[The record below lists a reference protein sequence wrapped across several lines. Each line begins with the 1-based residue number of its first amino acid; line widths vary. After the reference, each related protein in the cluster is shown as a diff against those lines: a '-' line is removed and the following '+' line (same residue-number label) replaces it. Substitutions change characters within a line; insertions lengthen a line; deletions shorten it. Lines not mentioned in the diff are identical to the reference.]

1 MGGRGPMQTERID
14 SASIPVAELADA
26 QDLGWFPSKSH
37 VELIA
42 IPCDSH
48 GAFGHPRAQF
58 GTAARGRRIG
68 RAGKTD
74 GNGKDENMRKI
85 AFGLLACLLAAGAQA
100 RQRAFGYCQQRVQ
113 AGAVSGLTGSPFV
126 QASYPSCTVKVMF
139 AGLPGTVAISSIS
152 RSSNVVTVV
161 LSSSTTNLIVDARV
175 TIAGVTD
182 SSYNGDF
189 TVATVTVSSNTFTYN
204 QTGSNGSSWGG
215 TSLFTP
221 VLYSDRLGTIL
232 ENPFTATPSG
242 SWSFYADNTRYDVAT
257 SEGGPSSSVTVGRVL
272 FADLLGQNAI
282 TAYKINTKI
291 LVDNNRFL
299 TPEAA
304 LAACPASPIG
314 CYVEHTDFSST
325 SAGFT
330 VGGTPSVGYFGQK
343 FELYPGARI
352 DLQGKVNLLDG
363 GVVFGD
369 DFVSS
374 LLIAGGS
381 FPGATPL
388 VDVGDGVNP
397 LTEQLWN
404 LRLNANLVPGITGIR
419 IRGFNDSSGVWNTT
433 TQNYMA
439 NCISMDGTNVLV
451 NNFIMVN
458 NICGGATGA
467 GDAISLNNTN
477 GGELFAR
484 TTTVSNSGSQIAG
497 AGLHIAGTS
506 TTGATHTDI
515 SHHAE
520 KHNDGDLLNGNGS
533 LTTIGLNCGNG
544 VVNCAHVA
552 PTATGSWVFI
562 NTHNNADSA
571 SNPVIKDEVC
581 GVTLASINPPAQHG
595 VIPFYMGQAQSGHFS
610 CFWQDANALHYLTD
624 SSSIAPFLLQGGNQ
638 LQSWNLAG
646 TVKTVFGA
654 ECMAY
659 QQGCL
664 GTLTNHPLKVYTN
677 GTLAATFDSSQN
689 FLVTGN
695 VTVGG
700 SLAIGSG
707 GGLTSTGAGGTM
719 ESLIAAGTLRIVPR
733 NTVGCVDQ
741 TATAPGATTAMKV
754 VVSPVSPQNNITWA
768 GYVSTSNTVDIR
780 VCTIVALLGRATT
793 FNWSV
798 IP

>member
-1 MGGRGPMQTERID
+1 M
-14 SASIPVAELADA
+14 
-26 QDLGWFPSKSH
+26 
-37 VELIA
+37 
-42 IPCDSH
+42 
-48 GAFGHPRAQF
+48 
-58 GTAARGRRIG
+58 
-68 RAGKTD
+68 
-74 GNGKDENMRKI
+74 
-85 AFGLLACLLAAGAQA
+85 
-100 RQRAFGYCQQRVQ
+100 
-113 AGAVSGLTGSPFV
+113 
-126 QASYPSCTVKVMF
+126 
-139 AGLPGTVAISSIS
+139 
-152 RSSNVVTVV
+152 
-161 LSSSTTNLIVDARV
+161 
-175 TIAGVTD
+175 D
-182 SSYNGDF
+182 SSYNGNF
-189 TVATVTVSSNTFTYN
+189 TVVSVTVSGNTFTYN
-204 QTGSNGSSWGG
+204 QIGSNGSSAGG

-232 ENPFTATPSG
+232 GNPFTATPSG
-242 SWSFYADNTRYDVAT
+242 VWSFFADNSRYDVTT
-257 SEGGPSSSVTVGRVL
+257 STGGRSLPVTLGRVL

-304 LAACPASPIG
+304 LATCPASPIG

-330 VGGTPSVGYFGQK
+330 VGGTPSVNYFGQK
-343 FELYPGARI
+343 FELYPGARV
-352 DLQGKVNLLDG
+352 DLQGKVNLLDA
-363 GVVFGD
+363 GVLFGD

-381 FPGATPL
+381 FPSVTPL
-388 VDVGDGVNP
+388 VDIGDGVNP
-397 LTEQLWN
+397 LTGQVWN
-404 LRLNANLVPGITGIR
+404 LRLNVNLAPGSTGIR

-433 TQNYMA
+433 IQNYTA
-439 NCISMDGTNVLV
+439 NCVSADGTNVLI

-458 NICGGATGA
+458 NICSGATGA
-467 GDAISLNNTN
+467 GDAISLNNIN

-484 TTTVSNSGSQIAG
+484 TTTASNSGTQIAG

-520 KHNDGDLLNGNGS
+520 KHNDGDLLDGNGS

-562 NTHNNADSA
+562 NTHNNADSM

-595 VIPFYMGQAQSGHFS
+595 VIPFYMGQSQSGHFS
-610 CFWQDANALHYLTD
+610 CFWQDAKALHYRTD
-624 SSSIAPFLLQGGNQ
+624 TNSIAPFLVQGGGQLQG
-638 LQSWNLAG
+638 WNLAG

-654 ECMAY
+654 ECMAS

-664 GTLTNHPLKVYTN
+664 GTLTNHPFSVYTN

-689 FLVTGN
+689 LSVTGN
-695 VTVGG
+695 ITAGG
-700 SLAIGSG
+700 SLMVGNGAV
-707 GGLTSTGAGGTM
+707 LMSTGAGGIM
-719 ESLIAAGTLRIVPR
+719 ESLIASGTVRIVPS

-741 TATAPGATTAMKV
+741 TTTAPGATTEMKV
-754 VVSPVSPQNNITWA
+754 AVSPVSPQRNIIWA
-768 GYVSTSNTVDIR
+768 GYVSASNTVDIR
-780 VCTIVALLGRATT
+780 VCTTLPLQGIQTT

-798 IP
+798 VP

>member
-1 MGGRGPMQTERID
+1 
-14 SASIPVAELADA
+14 
-26 QDLGWFPSKSH
+26 
-37 VELIA
+37 
-42 IPCDSH
+42 
-48 GAFGHPRAQF
+48 
-58 GTAARGRRIG
+58 
-68 RAGKTD
+68 
-74 GNGKDENMRKI
+74 MRKI
-85 AFGLLACLLAAGAQA
+85 TFVLLACLLAASAQA
-100 RQRAFGYCQQRVQ
+100 RERAFGYCQQGGQ
-113 AGAVSGLTGSPFV
+113 AVTISGLIESPLA
-126 QASYPSCTVKVMF
+126 QAPYSSCTVKVMF
-139 AGLPGTVAISSIS
+139 RGLPGMVAISSIS
-152 RSSNVVTVV
+152 RSSSVVTVV
-161 LSSSTTNLIVDARV
+161 LSSSITNLVVGANV
-175 TIAGVTD
+175 TVAGVTD
-182 SSYNGDF
+182 TSYNGNF
-189 TVATVTVSSNTFTYN
+189 TVASVSVSGNTFTYN
-204 QTGSNGSSWGG
+204 QIGSNGYSTGG

-221 VLYSDRLGTIL
+221 VLFSDSLGTIL
-232 ENPFTATPSG
+232 GNPFTATPGG
-242 SWSFYADNTRYDVAT
+242 SWSFYADNSRYEVTT
-257 SEGGPSSSVTVGRVL
+257 SAGGPSLPIRLGRVL

-282 TAYKINTKI
+282 TAYKIDTKI

-330 VGGTPSVGYFGQK
+330 VGGTPTVNYFGQK
-343 FELYPGARI
+343 FELYPGARL

-363 GVVFGD
+363 GVLFGD

-388 VDVGDGVNP
+388 VDVGDGVHP

-404 LRLNANLVPGITGIR
+404 LRLNANLVPGSTGIR
-419 IRGFNDSSGVWNTT
+419 IRGLNDSSGVWNTT
-433 TQNYMA
+433 AQNYMA
-439 NCISMDGTNVLV
+439 NCISIDGTNVLA

-458 NICGGATGA
+458 NICAGATGA
-467 GDAISLNNTN
+467 GDAISLNNIN

-484 TTTVSNSGSQIAG
+484 TTTASNSGSQIAG

-520 KHNDGDLLNGNGS
+520 KHNDGDLLDGNGS

-610 CFWQDANALHYLTD
+610 CFWQDAKALHYLTD
-624 SSSIAPFLLQGGNQ
+624 SSSIAPFLLQGGSQ

-664 GTLTNHPLKVYTN
+664 GTLTNHPFSVYTN

-689 FLVTGN
+689 LNVTGN
-695 VTVGG
+695 VTAGG
-700 SLAIGSG
+700 SLTVGNG
-707 GGLTSTGAGGTM
+707 GVLISTGAGGTM
-719 ESLIAAGTLRIVPR
+719 ESLIASGSVGIVPSNR
-733 NTVGCVDQ
+733 VGCVDRA
-741 TATAPGATTAMKV
+741 ATAPGATTEMKV
-754 VVSPVSPQNNITWA
+754 VVSPVSPQRDVTWA
-768 GYVSTSNTVDIR
+768 GYVSASNTVDIR
-780 VCTIVALLGRATT
+780 VCTIVALIGSPTT

-798 IP
+798 VQ

>member
-1 MGGRGPMQTERID
+1 
-14 SASIPVAELADA
+14 
-26 QDLGWFPSKSH
+26 
-37 VELIA
+37 
-42 IPCDSH
+42 
-48 GAFGHPRAQF
+48 
-58 GTAARGRRIG
+58 
-68 RAGKTD
+68 
-74 GNGKDENMRKI
+74 MRKI
-85 AFGLLACLLAAGAQA
+85 AFVLLACLLAASAQA
-100 RQRAFGYCQQRVQ
+100 RQRALGYCKQGGQ
-113 AGAVSGLTGSPFV
+113 AVTVSGLSGSPLV
-126 QASYPSCTVKVMF
+126 QASYPGCTVKVMF

-161 LSSSTTNLIVDARV
+161 LSSSITNLIVDANV
-175 TIAGVTD
+175 TVTGVTD
-182 SSYNGDF
+182 SSYDGDF
-189 TVATVTVSSNTFTYN
+189 TVASVTVSGNTFTYN
-204 QTGSNGSSWGG
+204 QTGSNGASLGG

-221 VLYSDRLGTIL
+221 ALYSDGLGTIL
-232 ENPFTATPSG
+232 ENPFTATTG
-242 SWSFYADNTRYDVAT
+242 GLWSFYADNGRYDVTT
-257 SEGGPSSSVTVGRVL
+257 SAGGLSLPITLGRGL

-291 LVDNNRFL
+291 LVDNNRFS

-330 VGGTPSVGYFGQK
+330 LGGTSSVNYFGQK

-363 GVVFGD
+363 GVLFGD

-388 VDVGDGVNP
+388 IDIGNGVNP

-404 LRLNANLVPGITGIR
+404 LRLNANLVPGTTGIR

-433 TQNYMA
+433 TQNYLA
-439 NCISMDGTNVLV
+439 NCMSIDGTNVLV

-458 NICGGATGA
+458 NICAGAAGA
-467 GDAISLNNTN
+467 GDAISLNNIN

-484 TTTVSNSGSQIAG
+484 TTTASNSGSQIAG

-520 KHNDGDLLNGNGS
+520 KHNDGDLLDGNGS

-581 GVTLASINPPAQHG
+581 GVSLASTNPPAQHG
-595 VIPFYMGQAQSGHFS
+595 VIPFYIGQSQSGHFS

-624 SSSIAPFLLQGGNQ
+624 SGSIAPFLLQGGSV
-638 LQSWNLAG
+638 LQSWNLAA
-646 TVKTVFGA
+646 TVKTMFGA
-654 ECMAY
+654 ECMANG
-659 QQGCL
+659 QGCM
-664 GTLTNHPLKVYTN
+664 GTLTNHPFKVYTN

-695 VTVGG
+695 AMVGG
-700 SLAIGSG
+700 SLTIGSG

-719 ESLIAAGTLRIVPR
+719 ESLIASGTVTIVPSSA
-733 NTVGCVDQ
+733 VGCIDQ

-754 VVSPVSPQNNITWA
+754 VVSPVSPQTNIMWA
-768 GYVSTSNTVDIR
+768 GYVSASSTVDVR
-780 VCTIVALLGRATT
+780 VCTIVALSGRATT